1 MNGVVTTEAVL
12 RSAFGTDGGV
22 GHLLIDGAW
31 VPAAAGSTF
40 EVVDPGTEEVVGRVA
55 EASAA
60 DVDAAVA
67 AARRAFDEERWL
79 RLSSTQRGVVLW
91 RVAELIEARSEE
103 LARLES
109 LDVGVP
115 VSQAK
120 PMVAEAVNQFR
131 YFAGWADKIQGTT
144 VDLGTAER
152 RLQGAT
158 YREPVGV
165 VAMIVPWNAPLI
177 AMSMKLAP
185 ALAAG
190 CTCVLKP
197 SEEAPLSALALG
209 RILLEAGVPAGVI
222 NIVTGFGETGAAM
235 AEHPGVDKIS
245 FTGSTE
251 VGRKI
256 VAAATG
262 NLKKVS
268 LELGGKS
275 PVIVLPD
282 ADLAAAAAGIALG
295 VFWNSGQI
303 CTSGTRL
310 FAHADIY
317 DELVDGIAEQGRAMA
332 MGYGADPDV
341 VLGPLVSRRQL
352 DRVAGYVDGGVA
364 AGARVVCGGKRVGEK
379 GFYYEPTVLADARPE
394 MAIVREEIFGPVLAA
409 LSFTDLDA
417 AIASAND
424 TEYGLA
430 GSVWTRDVALAH
442 RIARRLRGGRIG
454 VNIHR
459 AGGVQMPVG
468 GFKQSGWGRE
478 NGPDALE
485 GYLETKSV
493 VTLLDR

>member
-1 MNGVVTTEAVL
+1 MTSEAAV
-12 RSAFGTDGGV
+12 RAAFGPGGRV
-22 GHLLIDGAW
+22 GHLLIDGEW
-31 VPAAAGSTF
+31 VPAGTGATF
-40 EVVDPGTEEVVGRVA
+40 DVIDPGTEAVVGQVA
-55 EASAA
+55 DASAA
-60 DVDAAVA
+60 DVDVAVR
-67 AARRAFDEERWL
+67 AARAAFDEERWL
-79 RLSSTQRGVVLW
+79 RLSSAQRGVVLW
-91 RVAELIEARSEE
+91 RAADLLEARVEE

-115 VSQAK
+115 VSQAML
-120 PMVAEAVNQFR
+120 MVAESVNQFR
-131 YFAGWADKIQGTT
+131 YYAGWADKIQGTT
-144 VDLGTAER
+144 VEIGTAER
-152 RLQGAT
+152 RMQGAT

-197 SEEAPLSALALG
+197 SEEAPLTTLAMG
-209 RILLEAGVPAGVI
+209 RILLEAGVPPGVV
-222 NIVTGFGETGAAM
+222 NIVTGFGATGAAM

-245 FTGSTE
+245 FTGSTA

-310 FAHADIY
+310 YAHADIY
-317 DELVDGIAEQGRAMA
+317 DELVDGIAAQGRAMK
-332 MGYGADPDV
+332 MGYGTDPDA
-341 VLGPLVSRRQL
+341 VLGPLISRRQL
-352 DRVAGYVDGGVA
+352 ERVAGYVEGGIA
-364 AGARVVCGGKRVGEK
+364 AGARVVSGGQRVGET
-379 GFYYEPTVLADARPE
+379 GFYYAPTVVADAKPE
-394 MAIVREEIFGPVLAA
+394 MAIVREEIFGPVIAA

-417 AIASAND
+417 AIAAAND
-424 TEYGLA
+424 SEYGLA

-442 RIARRLRGGRIG
+442 RVARRLRGGRIG

-478 NGPDALE
+478 NGPDALAE
-485 GYLETKSV
+485 YLDTKSV

>member
-1 MNGVVTTEAVL
+1 MSSGVTREAAV
-12 RSAFGTDGGV
+12 RPAFGTGGT

-31 VPAAAGSTF
+31 GPAAAGATF
-40 EVVDPGTEEVVGRVA
+40 EVIDPGTEDVVGRVA

-60 DVDAAVA
+60 DVDAAVR
-67 AARRAFDEERWL
+67 AARRAFDEQRWS
-79 RLSSTQRGVVLW
+79 RLSSAQRGVVLW
-91 RVAELIEARSEE
+91 RVADLLEARSAE

-115 VSQAK
+115 VAQATL
-120 PMVAEAVNQFR
+120 MVAEAVNQFR
-131 YFAGWADKIQGTT
+131 YFAGWADKIHGTT
-144 VDLGTAER
+144 VEIGAAER
-152 RLQGAT
+152 RMQGAT

-209 RILLEAGVPAGVI
+209 RILLEAGVPAGVV
-222 NIVTGFGETGAAM
+222 NIVTGFGPTGASM

-282 ADLAAAAAGIALG
+282 ADPAAVAAGIALG

-317 DELVDGIAEQGRAMA
+317 DELIEAIADQGRAMK
-332 MGYGADPDV
+332 MGYGTDPDV
-341 VLGPLVSRRQL
+341 VLGPLISRRQL
-352 DRVAGYVDGGVA
+352 DRVAGYVDGGIA
-364 AGARVVCGGKRVGEK
+364 AGARVVSGGKRLGDK

-409 LSFTDLDA
+409 LSFTDLDQ
-417 AIASAND
+417 AITAAND

-430 GSVWTRDVALAH
+430 GSVWTRDVAVAQQV
-442 RIARRLRGGRIG
+442 ARRLRGGRIG
-454 VNIHR
+454 VNVHR

-468 GFKQSGWGRE
+468 GYKQSGWGRE
-478 NGPDALE
+478 NGPDALD